1 MSGER
6 YLTRD
11 HETIRR
17 WAEERDGTP
26 STVGSTRGDGDPGL
40 IRIDFPGYAG
50 EGELEEVS
58 WDEWFRKFDDNDL
71 VLLYQE
77 TTSDGERSSFNK
89 LLRAETA
96 DEAASNAEWKGA
108 A

>member
-11 HETIRR
+11 HDTIRR
-17 WAEERDGTP
+17 WAGERGGTP
-26 STVGSTRGDGDPGL
+26 SSVRSTRGDEGPGM
-40 IRIDFPGYAG
+40 IRLDFPGYAG
-50 EGELEEVS
+50 DDELEEIS
-58 WDEWFRKFDDNDL
+58 WEEWFRKFDENDL

-77 TTSDGERSSFNK
+77 TTSDGERSNFSK

-96 DEAASNAEWKGA
+96 EEAASNAEWRG
-108 A
+108 